1 MRVEIWS
8 DVVCPWCYIGKRRFE
23 KAVAA
28 LREKGVT
35 EPVEIVYRAY
45 QLDPTAPA
53 GASTPVVDAYAKKF
67 GGRERAEQILAH
79 VTKVAATDGIEF
91 RMDIALRANTVLAHR
106 SLHFA
111 LETGGPS
118 LQEALKERLLRAYF
132 TEGLDVGDAATIGR
146 CAADAGMDAAAL
158 LEWLDGDGGKAEV
171 VADLRGAMEREIS
184 AVPTFVIDGMFM
196 VPGAQDVDVFVN
208 VIERVLARRG

>member
-23 KAVAA
+23 KAVAV

-35 EPVEIVYRAY
+35 EPIEVTYRAY

-53 GASTPVVDAYAKKF
+53 GASTPVRDAYAKKF
-67 GGRERAEQILAH
+67 GGRERAEQILGH
-79 VTKVAATDGIEF
+79 VTKVAAADGIEF

-106 SLHFA
+106 ALHRA
-111 LETGGPS
+111 LETGGPG
-118 LQEALKERLLRAYF
+118 LQDSLKERLLRAYF
-132 TEGLDVGDAATIGR
+132 TEGLDVGDAATVAR
-146 CAADAGMDAAAL
+146 CAGEVGMDADDLAA
-158 LEWLDGDGGKAEV
+158 WLDGDGGKAEV
-171 VADLRGAMEREIS
+171 VADLRGAMDREIS
-184 AVPTFVIDGMFM
+184 AVPTFVIDDRFM

-208 VIERVLARRG
+208 VLERVLAK

>member
-23 KAVAA
+23 KAVAV

-35 EPVEIVYRAY
+35 EPIEVTYRAY

-53 GASTPVVDAYAKKF
+53 GASTPVRDAYAKKF
-67 GGRERAEQILAH
+67 GGRERAEQILGH
-79 VTKVAATDGIEF
+79 VTKVAAADGIEF

-106 SLHFA
+106 ALHRA
-111 LETGGPS
+111 LETGGPA
-118 LQEALKERLLRAYF
+118 LQESLKERLLRAYF
-132 TEGLDVGDAATIGR
+132 TEGLDVGDAATVAR
-146 CAADAGMDAAAL
+146 CAGEVGMDADDLAA
-158 LEWLDGDGGKAEV
+158 WLDGDGGKAEV
-171 VADLRGAMEREIS
+171 VADLRGAMDREIS
-184 AVPTFVIDGMFM
+184 AVPTFVIDDRFM

-208 VIERVLARRG
+208 VLERVLAK